1 MKDDPKDTKG
11 TKDTILTFGALDV
24 GFVHV
29 PPTCLTVLMTAILTV
44 TGPTSHTTQ
53 RVRQIEY
60 ADLPPAIQE
69 RFAAEGVAGP
79 RFSEYVRSV
88 SVETERRVAE
98 GEREHFIYYAL
109 QSTRFTDRPRIEPA
123 VSAQRF
129 IESLSPPDRA
139 HFLEDRDFVP
149 SRGWPAAE
157 RARIRDAVA
166 ALAGLDMITSESD
179 IRLLYFKQVFAEDR
193 ARSRDRSLVDDLYA
207 AYVRMARFLYK
218 KEFESAG
225 SAAAI
230 AELYRTRAHSSD
242 TQIEAGF
249 GVYLG
254 LGTLHAL
261 EPGRRITRVLV
272 IGPGLDFA
280 PRTDLIDVV
289 DPQMYQPFAVA
300 DALLALSISS
310 DVDLRIESVD
320 VNPRVVRFAE
330 SAARHPVT
338 LHLFTGVIE
347 TRDHPFSAD
356 YRDYVRALGAAIGSA
371 VSPPPAVAADRRY
384 QHSIAVSDAIRR
396 AMSADRL
403 NVITER
409 LADGPGFDL
418 IVVTNVLTYF
428 DDRQLALA
436 LANIAAMLRAG
447 GCLLHNE
454 SRAGLVETA
463 ASMQLPALQM
473 RTAIIAGPTARPLY
487 DTIWLHQKSRT

>member
-69 RFAAEGVAGP
+69 RFAAAGVAGP
-79 RFSEYVRSV
+79 RFSEYLRSV

-166 ALAGLDMITSESD
+166 ALANVDMIASESD
-179 IRLLYFKQVFAEDR
+179 RRLSYYKQLFALDR
-193 ARSRDRSLVDDLYA
+193 GRSLVDDLYA
-207 AYVRMARFLYK
+207 DYARVTRFLYK
-218 KEFESAG
+218 KEFESNG
-225 SAAAI
+225 SAAAV
-230 AELYRTRAHSSD
+230 AALYRTRPHSSD
-242 TQIEAGF
+242 TQLEAGF

-254 LGTLHAL
+254 LGVLHAL
-261 EPGRRITRVLV
+261 EPGRRIRRVLIV
-272 IGPGLDFA
+272 GPGLDVA
-280 PRTDLIDVV
+280 PRMDLNDVV
-289 DPQMYQPFAVA
+289 APQMFQPFAVA
-300 DALLALSISS
+300 DALLSLALSSER
-310 DVDLRIESVD
+310 DLHIESVD
-320 VNPRVVRFAE
+320 VNPRIVRFAN
-330 SAARHPVT
+330 SARDALT
-338 LHLFTGVIE
+338 LHLFTGINE
-347 TRDHPFSAD
+347 TREQPFSAD
-356 YRDYVRALGAAIGSA
+356 YRHYLHALGNAIGSR
-371 VSPPPAVAADRRY
+371 VSPPPAIAGEKRY
-384 QHSIAVSDAIRR
+384 RHSIAVRASIRR
-396 AMSADRL
+396 ATSAGPL
-403 NVITER
+403 NIITER
-409 LADGPGFDL
+409 LADLPPFDL
-418 IVVTNVLTYF
+418 VVITNVLTYF

-436 LANIAAMLRAG
+436 LANIAAMLGPG
-447 GCLLHNE
+447 GYLLHNE

-463 ASMQLPALQM
+463 AAAQMPAVHM
-473 RTAIIAGPTARPLY
+473 RTAVIAGAAPRPLY